1 MNKEKRA
8 EIMRILAEP
17 DPHPKSELEFSNPF
31 ELLVAVSLSA
41 QATDKSVNI
50 ATRPLFAAAPTP
62 QAILELGEEKLKEYI
77 RHVGLHHTKAKNIM
91 ALCAKLIDDFGGEV
105 PADFDKLV
113 SLPGVG
119 KKTASVVLNV
129 AFRIP
134 RIAVDTHVFRVA
146 NRTGYAKGKTTDEV
160 QAKMERMTPKEYLLE
175 AHHYF
180 IFQGRYVCKSRK
192 PECARCTIRH
202 LCEYKEKSAES

>member
-1 MNKEKRA
+1 MNKEKRT
-8 EIMRILAEP
+8 EIMRILSEP

-62 QAILELGEEKLKEYI
+62 AAILELGEEKLKEYI

-160 QAKMERMTPKEYLLE
+160 QAKMERLTPKEYLLE

-180 IFQGRYVCKSRK
+180 IFHGRYVCKSRK
-192 PECARCTIRH
+192 PDCAGCSVRH
-202 LCEYKEKSAES
+202 LCEYKEKNDAE

>member
-1 MNKEKRA
+1 
-8 EIMRILAEP
+8 MRILAEP

-160 QAKMERMTPKEYLLE
+160 QAKMERLTPKEYLLE

-180 IFQGRYVCKSRK
+180 IFHGRYVCKSRK

-202 LCEYKEKSAES
+202 LCEYKEKSDAE